1 MNYTVTW
8 QDIAIRLA
16 AAVIAGGVI
25 GFDRGARGRV
35 VGLRTMVLM
44 CLAACGAM
52 IEANL
57 MLVVVGKTS
66 SSFTV
71 LDALRF
77 PLGILSGI
85 GFIGAGAIVRRDK
98 LTMGIT
104 TAATIWVATVIGLV
118 LGGGYLGTGAAMVA
132 ITVFVLTILK
142 KAEKYVPREHRAD
155 ITIRISH
162 DGISDGEVYGAIN
175 SAGHKVMRT
184 GLVLGIERVLQ
195 IHVAW
200 WGKIPPVAA
209 PNYVGLLAKQP
220 GVTCIEWQP
229 EQGSVTE

>member
-1 MNYTVTW
+1 MNYNVTW
-8 QDIAIRLA
+8 QDIAVRLF
-16 AAVIAGGVI
+16 AAVVAGGVI

-35 VGLRTMVLM
+35 AGLRTMILM

-57 MLVVVGKTS
+57 MLVVAGKTS

-85 GFIGAGAIVRRDK
+85 SFIGAGAIVRRDK

-118 LGGGYLGTGAAMVA
+118 LGGGYLGTGVAM
-132 ITVFVLTILK
+132 TVTTVLVLTVLK
-142 KAEKYVPREHRAD
+142 KVETIFSREHRAD
-155 ITIRISH
+155 ITIRIAH
-162 DGISDGEVYGAIN
+162 DGIADGEVFDIIA
-175 SAGHKVMRT
+175 SAGPKVMRT
-184 GLVLGIERVLQ
+184 AAILGIERVLQ

-200 WGKIPPVAA
+200 RDNKPPIAA
-209 PNYVGLLAKQP
+209 PDYIASLAKQP
-220 GVTCIEWQP
+220 GVTSVEWQP